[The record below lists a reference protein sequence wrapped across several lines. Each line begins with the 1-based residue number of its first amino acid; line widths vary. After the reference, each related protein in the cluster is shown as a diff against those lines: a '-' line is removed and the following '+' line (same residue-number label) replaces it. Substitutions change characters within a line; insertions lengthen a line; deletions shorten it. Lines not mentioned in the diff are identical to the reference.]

1 MNDAA
6 QNIHEVMYWRY
17 AVRKFT
23 NQLVSDDFIK
33 QLLNDTRLS
42 ASAFGLQPY
51 KILVIQNPERKEQ
64 LLEASYN
71 QQKVKENSHL
81 LVFVADMSCVEEM
94 INQYTKRMW
103 LYNDW
108 SCKKQTSMKQ
118 NMLAALSH
126 MNKEEQYQWAS
137 KQAYIALGTLLV
149 SAASLK
155 IDACP
160 MSGIDTQRYDDILQL
175 KALNLKTVAIC
186 PIGYRHPLDTAASA
200 NKVRKPLEELV
211 VEIV

>member
-1 MNDAA
+1 MNEAA
-6 QNIHEVMYWRY
+6 QNLHEALYWRY
-17 AVRKFT
+17 AVRKFS
-23 NQLVSDDFIK
+23 NQLVSDGLIK

-51 KILVIQNPERKEQ
+51 KILVIQNHQLKGR

-71 QQKVKENSHL
+71 QQKVLENSHL

-108 SCKKQTSMKQ
+108 CCKKQTAMKQ
-118 NMLAALSH
+118 SMLAALSG
-126 MNKEEQYQWAS
+126 MNEEQQYQWAS

-160 MSGIDTQRYDDILQL
+160 MSGIDTQRYDEILRLCPQ
-175 KALNLKTVAIC
+175 NLKTVAIC
-186 PIGYRHPLDTAASA
+186 PIGYRHPLDSSANA

-211 VEIV
+211 VEVD